1 MKTSRRGYAMAML
14 TGFTIIGA
22 STAGVSIAQSQQLS
36 SSADAQLPAPAVAPS
51 TDPPAGAAPPSP
63 DTSST
68 TSSASAA
75 TSTPAISTPATSTP
89 ATTPAGGGQSDTR
102 ADAPATPS
110 RSAQAESAT
119 SSTNPTT
126 RESSAPT
133 PTSNASLPKTSAPI
147 STSGAPAAPAPH
159 KFKDGQYSATASYN
173 SPGGSQQIG
182 VTVTLTADKVTA
194 AALDLKAE
202 GIAKTYQALFQSGY
216 LPQVVGKDISTISLG
231 AVAGSSL
238 TGGGFNTALDQI
250 EAQARG

>member
-14 TGFTIIGA
+14 TGFAIIGA
-22 STAGVSIAQSQQLS
+22 STAGVSIAQSQQRS
-36 SSADAQLPAPAVAPS
+36 SSADAQLPARAPAVLPSSDPAVVAAPS
-51 TDPPAGAAPPSP
+51 SP
-63 DTSST
+63 DTAAT

-75 TSTPAISTPATSTP
+75 SSTPAAAATPA
-89 ATTPAGGGQSDTR
+89 AGGPTDTKP
-102 ADAPATPS
+102 AAPAKPS
-110 RSAQAESAT
+110 RSAQIKSAT
-119 SSTNPTT
+119 SSTTATT
-126 RESSAPT
+126 REKSSAPI
-133 PTSNASLPKTSAPI
+133 PTSSAPILKTSAPI
-147 STSGAPAAPAPH
+147 STSSAPAAPAVH

-173 SPGGSQQIG
+173 SPGGIQQIG

-202 GIAKTYQALFQSGY
+202 GIAKTYQTLFQSGY

>member
-14 TGFTIIGA
+14 TGFAIIGA
-22 STAGVSIAQSQQLS
+22 STAGVSIAQPQQQPQQLS

-51 TDPPAGAAPPSP
+51 TDPPVGAAPPSP

-75 TSTPAISTPATSTP
+75 TSTPAA
-89 ATTPAGGGQSDTR
+89 TPAGGGQSDTR
-102 ADAPATPS
+102 AAAPATQS
-110 RSAQAESAT
+110 RSVQAESAT
-119 SSTNPTT
+119 SSTNATT
-126 RESSAPT
+126 REESSAPL
-133 PTSNASLPKTSAPI
+133 PTSHATIPKTSAPI
-147 STSGAPAAPAPH
+147 STSSAPVAPAAH

-202 GIAKTYQALFQSGY
+202 GIAKTYQTLFQSGY

>member
-14 TGFTIIGA
+14 TGFAIIGA

-51 TDPPAGAAPPSP
+51 TDPPVGAAPPSP

-75 TSTPAISTPATSTP
+75 TSTPATSTP

-102 ADAPATPS
+102 AAAPPTPS

-119 SSTNPTT
+119 SSTNATT
-126 RESSAPT
+126 REESSAPT

-147 STSGAPAAPAPH
+147 STSGAPAAPAAH

-202 GIAKTYQALFQSGY
+202 GIAKTYQALFRSGY

-238 TGGGFNTALDQI
+238 TGGGFNTALEQI